1 MNFFEQFI
9 LHYGQEGLALAIVIL
24 LTLAV
29 QLYYY
34 VVRFGSIPNYRI
46 IKHQERLKQVPPVS
60 VIIPMFGENKAFIED
75 QLPRLMAQTGVDYE
89 IVVVYVGS
97 DRDFYDDLRQ
107 RSHAFPHLST
117 TKIEYNPH
125 YPITV
130 KTALNVGIKGAHYDH
145 VIFSTTDAY
154 PASERWISL
163 MAKGFTRGEVVL
175 GYCGIEPGK
184 GLGRYLMRM
193 SRMLGSALWISSAI
207 ARQPYRGVRHA
218 IGLVKSKY
226 FEVNGFGHLDKTIG
240 EDDLFV
246 QQIATPDNT
255 VVVLAPGALL
265 YERCWGGGWSRWFN
279 MRRFYDS
286 VISFYPSAARNFISW
301 ERGSRLL
308 FFAAVLCALIF
319 MPAEYKLAALGVL
332 LLRYAVAVIEVRRV
346 ARRLGERGAW
356 LKFYLYDLFSIAE
369 SCIMGLLLMRKDI
382 RIWR

>member
-9 LHYGQEGLALAIVIL
+9 LHYGLEGAALAGVVL

-34 VVRFGSIPNYRI
+34 VFRFGTIPNYRI
-46 IKHQERLKQVPPVS
+46 IRRQERLKQVPPVS
-60 VIIPMFGENKAFIED
+60 VVIPMFGENHAFLED
-75 QLPRLMAQTGVDYE
+75 QLPRLVAQSGVDYE
-89 IVVVYVGS
+89 LMIVYVGS
-97 DRDFYDDLRQ
+97 DKDFYDDLRQ
-107 RSHAFPHLST
+107 RSHAFPHLLT
-117 TKIEYNPH
+117 TKIEYNPQ

-130 KTALNVGIKGAHYDH
+130 KTALNVGIKGTHYDH

-154 PASERWISL
+154 PATDRWVSL

-193 SRMLGSALWISSAI
+193 SRMLSSALWISSAI
-207 ARQPYRGVRHA
+207 ARRPYRGIRHA
-218 IGLVKSKY
+218 IGLVKSRY
-226 FEVNGFGHLDKTIG
+226 FEVNGFGHLDKTTG

-255 VVVLAPGALL
+255 VAVLAPGALL
-265 YERCWGGGWSRWFN
+265 YERCWGGWSWWFN
-279 MRRFYDS
+279 MKRFYGS
-286 VISFYPSAARNFISW
+286 LTSFYPSAARNFIGW

-308 FFAAVLCALIF
+308 FFASVLCAWIF
-319 MPAEYKLAALGVL
+319 MPAEYKLAALGAL
-332 LLRYAVAVIEVRRV
+332 LLRYFVAAIEVRRV
-346 ARRLGERGAW
+346 ARRLGERGMW
-356 LKFYLYDLFSIAE
+356 LKFWIYDLYSIAE
-369 SCIMGLLLMRKDI
+369 SAIMGILLTRKDT